1 MTESTRIPKIG
12 TALILGGL
20 VLGFTVSCGGRTQA
34 PEKEAALPS
43 RAHPVVVLAV
53 DGLRAD
59 HLGSAGAA
67 FGVGTPN
74 LDALAAESIRFDQA
88 FAQAT
93 SFGPSLGAIL
103 SGLYPTT
110 NGLVDPGDRLQDAA
124 ETLAESFTAAGLITA
139 AFVEGEA
146 GGDDFGLGQGFA
158 RYEQGLEPGQRAL
171 QWLGEN
177 RDEDFLVVAAG
188 WSVGDLSVVG
198 ADLAPP
204 EGFADRFQKVLI
216 ERSEGRA
223 ALLEGQDLDF
233 ARSLYAARIR
243 ALDAR
248 LGDFVTSF
256 RALGLDR
263 RATLVLVAT
272 NGLALQEHDDLFGGS
287 VYPPVTRVPML
298 VRLPGGQRPTV
309 VDQVVETV
317 DLMPTLLDLC
327 GLQVPKGVQG
337 ESLLP
342 VVEGRGRPPYI
353 AFGESGKAVGQRFAV
368 LDGYQLVAGDGNPE
382 LYNLST
388 DPLGLTDIA
397 GVEGHRVEVL
407 QQHLAAWGKLVA
419 ATSLDPAKRSG
430 EALDDATLDQLRS
443 LGYVQ

>member
-1 MTESTRIPKIG
+1 MTSSSRTLKLGMGTLIG
-12 TALILGGL
+12 AL
-20 VLGFTVSCGGRTQA
+20 VLGLAVSCSEKARTPDQ
-34 PEKEAALPS
+34 PAALPS
-43 RAHPVVVLAV
+43 GVHPVVLVAI

-67 FGVGTPN
+67 FGVATPN
-74 LDALAAESIRFDQA
+74 LDAFAAESIRFDQA

-139 AFVEGEA
+139 AFVEGDT

-177 RDEDFLVVAAG
+177 RDESFLVLVAG
-188 WSVGDLSVVG
+188 WSVGDLSVIG
-198 ADLAPP
+198 ADLVPP

-216 ERSEGRA
+216 ERSEGRE

-233 ARSLYAARIR
+233 ARSLYASRIR

-248 LGDFVTSF
+248 VGDFVTSF
-256 RALGLDR
+256 RALGLDQ

-272 NGLALQEHDDLFGGS
+272 NGLALQEHDDLFGDS
-287 VYPPVTRVPML
+287 VYAPVTRVPML
-298 VRLPGGQRPTV
+298 VRLPGGQRAGV
-309 VDQVVETV
+309 IDKVVETV
-317 DLMPTLLDLC
+317 DLMPTILDLC
-327 GLQVPKGVQG
+327 ALPTPAGAQG
-337 ESLLP
+337 ESLVPLID
-342 VVEGRGRPPYI
+342 GRGTPPYI
-353 AFGESGKAVGQRFAV
+353 AFGESGKAVSQRFAV
-368 LDGYQLVAGDGNPE
+368 LDGYQLVAGEGLTR
-382 LYNLST
+382 LYHLEA
-388 DPLGLTDIA
+388 DPLERNDISGA
-397 GVEGHRVEVL
+397 EAHRVEVL
-407 QQHLAAWGKLVA
+407 QRHLEAWGKLVA
-419 ATSLDPAKRSG
+419 ATSLDPARRSG
-430 EALDDATLDQLRS
+430 EALDDATLDQLKS